1 MWCLVDALVPYSDT
15 CHWNGNTHHVSSNER
30 CNNGSAE
37 ILEQLV
43 DKTLVGT
50 GEVLVE
56 EIMNGYIVDYFLGDA
71 PYGTLSPSRIPI

>member
-1 MWCLVDALVPYSDT
+1 MWCLVDALVPYLDI
-15 CHWNGNTHHVSSNER
+15 CHWNGNTHHVSSNKR
-30 CNNGSAE
+30 CNNASAE

-56 EIMNGYIVDYFLGDA
+56 ETMNGYTVDYLLGDV
-71 PYGTLSPSRIPI
+71 PYGTPSPSRMPI